1 VTSRREFVGGGSR
14 CWLLRA
20 APRVWDVV
28 GDFAGGPMRS
38 APGAFV
44 GCDVDGDV
52 RTLTFA
58 DGTVASERL
67 VARDDEARRIV
78 WSWVGDEVVHDN
90 TSMQVFALG
99 DTRSRLVWIHDTLPD
114 QLGDWLGTAMDQM
127 VPVFRRALTDGG

>member
-1 VTSRREFVGGGSR
+1 MASVTREIVID
-14 CWLLRA
+14 A
-20 APRVWDVV
+20 APETVWEVV

-38 APGAFV
+38 APGVFA
-44 GCDVDGDV
+44 GCVVDGDGDGDV

-67 VARDDEARRIV
+67 IARDEETRRIV

-114 QLGDWLGTAMDQM
+114 RLGDWLAMAMDEI
-127 VPVFRRALTDGG
+127 VPVFRRTLTGRVD